1 MRLYE
6 TEALPS
12 GIFACEA
19 GGESVHILR
28 CSPES
33 LTLLTDLPLSER
45 ESLRVHFYQPSGN
58 YRSIEVE
65 GRLNSSSGER
75 FRELDYAIE
84 NDEYRT
90 ELLGLYKRF
99 ANYISRRSDDTGSEY
114 FGENDNITAVMED
127 NSDIC
132 ANINEQYRWFGERL
146 ERIGNLSIWLALNT
160 PELYR
165 LYLDS
170 APNELGR
177 RYEGHFNLPAGTI
190 GEIEGIY
197 VGSRICERLLPD
209 SLTLRAVIEKAQR
222 EKIGMTLVLPTM
234 RNCTIQQIRS
244 LLSIWSGE
252 VEINDWGELAMLNNQ
267 HKSTLGLLLNKRR
280 IDPRLKYK
288 DGYPDFLPLLSEN
301 AANDTLFREFL
312 REQGIGRIEQAATGY
327 HISLPEGKNSLH
339 IGLLPINLS
348 LCSGDENKSCG
359 MECQRS
365 AMLYP
370 QTYDMLGRKCAIFAF
385 EDGNSS
391 NIEPQEYDGFDRIVL
406 EL

>member
-45 ESLRVHFYQPSGN
+45 ESLWVHFYQPSGN

-65 GRLNSSSGER
+65 GSLNSSSGER
-75 FRELDYAIE
+75 FRELDYSIE
-84 NDEYRT
+84 NDEYRA

-99 ANYISRRSDDTGSEY
+99 ANYISRRSDDAGSEY
-114 FGENDNITAVMED
+114 FGENDNITAKIED
-127 NSDIC
+127 NSGIC
-132 ANINEQYRWFGERL
+132 ANIDEQYRRFGERL
-146 ERIGNLSIWLALNT
+146 KPIRNRKIWLALNT

-170 APNELGR
+170 APDALCR
-177 RYEGHFNLPAGTI
+177 RYEEHFNLPAGTI

-197 VGSRICERLLPD
+197 VGTRICERLLPD
-209 SLTLRAVIEKAQR
+209 SLTLWAVVEKAQR

-234 RNCTIQQIRS
+234 RNCTIQQIRE

-280 IDPRLKYK
+280 IEPRLKYK

-301 AANDTLFREFL
+301 AANDTLFRDFL

-327 HISLPEGKNSLH
+327 PISLPEGENSLH

-348 LCSGDENKSCG
+348 LCSGDEKKSCG

-370 QTYDMLGRKCAIFAF
+370 QAYDMLGRKCAIFAF

-391 NIEPQEYDGFDRIVL
+391 TIEPQEYVGFDRIVL